1 MSYAFDEIDYI
12 SGKPILMGDGYYHIE
27 WEHKNGEK
35 TITVWGV
42 KTFEQALL
50 SIKHILRRVS
60 K

>member
-1 MSYAFDEIDYI
+1 MSYTVIEMDYV
-12 SGKPILMGDGYYHIE
+12 SGKPILMDDGYYHIE

-35 TITVWGV
+35 TIGVWGV

-50 SIKHILRRVS
+50 SIKYILRRLS